1 MNRTVRIL
9 SGIALGLVISVGA
22 QAKEK
27 PVKQTGLPTAVQKT
41 AQEHSSG
48 ATVTGYTKDKV
59 EGVMVYQMNLLVD
72 GRTRGIVMD
81 SDGTVVQVEQEIAWD
96 QLPASVQAD
105 LNNVAGKGKYGAV
118 STITK
123 QGQLVAYEAALVTN
137 GNTAHVQVKPKALAV
152 DAVPA
157 PGSTK

>member
-1 MNRTVRIL
+1 MNRTVQIL

-27 PVKQTGLPTAVQKT
+27 QIKQSDLPAAVQKS
-41 AQEHSSG
+41 AVEHSTG
-48 ATVTGYTKDKV
+48 ATITGYTRDKV
-59 EGVMVYQMNLLVD
+59 EGVMVYQMDLVVE

-81 SDGTVVQVEQEIAWD
+81 PDGTVLQIEQEIAWD
-96 QLPASVQAD
+96 QLPADVQTD

-123 QGQLVAYEAALVTN
+123 EGKLVAYEAELVTN
-137 GNTAHVQVKPKALAV
+137 GNKAHVQVKPKAVTL
-152 DAVPA
+152 DAIPV
-157 PGSTK
+157 SSSR

>member
-1 MNRTVRIL
+1 MNRTARIL

-27 PVKQTGLPTAVQKT
+27 PIKQSNLPTAVQKT
-41 AQEHSSG
+41 ALEHSAG
-48 ATVTGYTKDKV
+48 ATVKGYTKDNV
-59 EGVMVYQMNLLVD
+59 EGVMVYQMDLLVE

-81 SDGTVVQVEQEIAWD
+81 ADGTVVQIEQEIAWD
-96 QLPASVQAD
+96 QLPAAVQTD

-123 QGQLVAYEAALVTN
+123 QGQLVAYEAELVTN
-137 GNTAHVQVKPKALAV
+137 GNTAHVQVKPKAAAP
-152 DAVPA
+152 DAIPA